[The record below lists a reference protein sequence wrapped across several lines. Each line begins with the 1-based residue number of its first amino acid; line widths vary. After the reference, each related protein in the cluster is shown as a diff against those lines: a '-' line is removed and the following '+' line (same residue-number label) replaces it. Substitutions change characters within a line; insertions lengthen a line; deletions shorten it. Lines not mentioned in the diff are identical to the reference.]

1 MENQVFKL
9 VVFLRPAVFQGQ
21 KMGLCLAC
29 LRQVFCKKYRSTE
42 GEQKGVVVW
51 LPDWGSWLG
60 DCVAACGFARTE
72 DGLVFGLPSAG
83 VLQEVQKYR
92 STEGE
97 QKGVM
102 VWLPD
107 WGCRLA
113 IVLRPAAVGFARTE
127 DGLGFDLPSAGVL
140 QKVQKYRR

>member
-9 VVFLRPAVFQGQ
+9 VVFLRPAVLQGQ

-51 LPDWGSWLG
+51 LPDWGCRLG
-60 DCVAACGFARTE
+60 DCVAACGRWFCKDRRWACVWPAFGRCFARST
-72 DGLVFGLPSAG
+72 
-83 VLQEVQKYR
+83 EVQK
-92 STEGE
+92 
-97 QKGVM
+97 GVV

-107 WGCRLA
+107 WGSWLA

-140 QKVQKYRR
+140 QEVQKYRRV